1 MKLFD
6 LNILTEAE
14 LGNRPVYVFR
24 RINRDEKSQYAFV
37 KHDGPNSVITFN
49 PTGDSRLLFY
59 TNGDSAKA
67 RLEKFNDPSIKL
79 SIIPISQIRNIENIA
94 NKKPDE
100 SGYVLFFQTPEGDS
114 LGYQAIFPNGKY
126 QYVVGKSK
134 AAQRNRILKFNS
146 AKDAAY
152 FASYHYPGKKV
163 AIRPV
168 EGSTTT

>member
-24 RINRDEKSQYAFV
+24 RINRDGKSQYAFV
-37 KHDGPNSVITFN
+37 KHEGPTSTITFN

-59 TNGDSAKA
+59 TSGETA
-67 RLEKFNDPSIKL
+67 RVRLQKFNDPSIKL
-79 SIIPISQIRNIENIA
+79 SVMPISQIRNIERIA

-100 SGYVLFFQTPEGDS
+100 SGYVLFFQTPSGEDF
-114 LGYQAIFPNGKY
+114 GYQAIFPNGKY

-146 AKDAAY
+146 AKDASY
-152 FASYHYPGKKV
+152 FASHYFPGKRV
-163 AIRPV
+163 AVRPV

>member
-24 RINRDEKSQYAFV
+24 RVNREGRSQYAFV
-37 KHDGPNSVITFN
+37 KYEGPKPTITFN

-59 TNGDSAKA
+59 TNGEDAKT
-67 RLEKFNDPSIKL
+67 RLQRFNDPSIKL
-79 SIIPISQIRNIENIA
+79 SIVPIGQIRNIESIV

-100 SGYVLFFQTPEGDS
+100 SGYVLFFQTPEGEG

-126 QYVVGKSK
+126 QYVVSKSK

-152 FASYHYPGKKV
+152 FASYYYPGKKV

-168 EGSTTT
+168 EGSAIT